1 MFIKLIPVSE
11 LKNQLPK
18 QISSNL
24 GPLFKKIHIM
34 TLHYIMKTL
43 NINDEIHCV
52 NSNSTM
58 TSNMSNAF

>member
-24 GPLFKKIHIM
+24 GPLLKKIHIM
-34 TLHYIMKTL
+34 TLHYIMK
-43 NINDEIHCV
+43 H
-52 NSNSTM
+52 
-58 TSNMSNAF
+58 

>member
-18 QISSNL
+18 QISSAV
-24 GPLFKKIHIM
+24 KKNTYYDIA
-34 TLHYIMKTL
+34 LHYETL

>member
-24 GPLFKKIHIM
+24 GPLFKKNTYYDIA
-34 TLHYIMKTL
+34 LHYETF